1 MAAPVTPAAPVA
13 KVSATQV
20 AADVTKYG
28 GLAVAVLE
36 VVENTLPSLSVPA
49 GAQAIIGAIVGVL
62 TALLSVSKARAVAAA
77 SAK

>member
-20 AADVTKYG
+20 AADIAKFG
-28 GLAVAVLE
+28 ALGIGVLE

-49 GAQAIIGAIVGVL
+49 GAQAIIAAVVTVL
-62 TALLSVSKARAVAAA
+62 TSLLSISKARAVVAA